1 MKEFLSQ
8 QKIEYKEHDVS
19 HDAAAA
25 AEMVRLTN
33 QRGVPVTVID
43 GTAVVGFDRR
53 RLEQLIGQAQ
63 RPHLG
68 AAVIDAATMALRG
81 ESSIREGA
89 YVGRV
94 RPGSPASQAGLQ
106 TSDIIISIAGR
117 SIHSAFDLEDLIS
130 RLQPGQTVA
139 MRFRRANQEI
149 DTKVRLE

>member
-8 QKIEYKEHDVS
+8 QNIAYKEYDVS
-19 HDAAAA
+19 HDASAA

-81 ESSIREGA
+81 VTSIREGA

-94 RPGSPASQAGLQ
+94 RPGSPAAQAGIQ
-106 TSDIIISIAGR
+106 TSDIIIAIAGR
-117 SIHSAFDLEDLIS
+117 SIHSAYDLEEYIA
-130 RLQPGQTVA
+130 RMQPGQTISV
-139 MRFRRANQEI
+139 RYRRANQEFE
-149 DTKVRLE
+149 TNVRF

>member
-8 QKIEYKEHDVS
+8 QNIAFKEHDVS
-19 HDAAAA
+19 HDASAA

-81 ESSIREGA
+81 KSAIREGA

-94 RPGSPASQAGLQ
+94 RPGSPAAQAGLQ
-106 TSDIIISIAGR
+106 TSDIIIAIASKSIR
-117 SIHSAFDLEDLIS
+117 SAYDLEEYIA
-130 RLQPGQTVA
+130 RMQPGQTISV
-139 MRFRRANQEI
+139 RYQRANQEFE
-149 DTKVRLE
+149 TNVRF